1 MWKEKLSLQFLLLQ
15 NHDCNNI
22 AWPQNTEDLHP
33 MELWTANNDGNK
45 PKQFEVNGIE
55 RPINLRRKTIL
66 DRYFILGSL
75 IICNRTLNQ
84 EPITG
89 RHSLQNT
96 CCYWRLQ
103 NKKDQHF
110 KNSETWTY
118 SRGGSRIFLGGGA
131 LISRSTS
138 TPINHIVF
146 FGRIPVVLENRRS
159 IFWA

>member
-131 LISRSTS
+131 LISCSTS

>member
-1 MWKEKLSLQFLLLQ
+1 MWKEKLSLQFLSYYKTITAIIT
-15 NHDCNNI
+15 HDLRIQKTYTRWNYE
-22 AWPQNTEDLHP
+22 QRKM
-33 MELWTANNDGNK
+33 MEIK
-45 PKQFEVNGIE
+45 PKQFEVNGTE

-89 RHSLQNT
+89 RQSLQNT

-103 NKKDQHF
+103 NKKDRHF

-131 LISRSTS
+131 LVACSTS

-146 FGRIPVVLENRRS
+146 FLEEYQL
-159 IFWA
+159 